1 VQALQG
7 FLCDKKSLASM
18 VWEIHT
24 LFIKH
29 TTAGVVTVIALLG
42 YIDHI
47 TLTGNDK
54 KKSKS
59 HSPRIYFLNIVLF
72 YLSIYLS
79 IYQVSS

>member
-1 VQALQG
+1 
-7 FLCDKKSLASM
+7 M

-72 YLSIYLS
+72 LSIYLS
-79 IYQVSS
+79 SIIVESQSDINDVLVA

>member
-1 VQALQG
+1 
-7 FLCDKKSLASM
+7 M

-29 TTAGVVTVIALLG
+29 TTAGVVIALLG

-47 TLTGNDK
+47 TITGNDK

-72 YLSIYLS
+72 LSIYLS